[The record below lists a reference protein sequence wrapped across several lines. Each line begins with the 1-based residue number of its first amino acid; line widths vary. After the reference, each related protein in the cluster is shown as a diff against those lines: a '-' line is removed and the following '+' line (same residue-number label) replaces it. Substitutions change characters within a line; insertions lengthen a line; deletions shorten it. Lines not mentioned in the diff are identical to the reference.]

1 MTDGVDAGAV
11 TLAACLK
18 LRGRAITIDELKRL
32 AGGPSAMSPSDVVIA
47 ASKAGFKAKIRRTTI
62 ERLARLPTP
71 LIALTQGGGFLL
83 IAQVGSDKL
92 VVRDP
97 RDPSVTDLT
106 PEDFRALWSGHV
118 ILIATSRWEEA
129 TTQFGL
135 AWFLP
140 RLLKHRL
147 LLSEVLASALFLQ
160 LFALVTPLF
169 TMVIID
175 KVLSVGRSQTLDV
188 LIIGL
193 TVITLFEFIIGN
205 MRRTLSHHMT
215 KRVDAE
221 LVAGLFHHMT
231 HLPMAFF
238 ATRQTGDT
246 VARVRELEGIR
257 GFLTGPA
264 LTAVVDL
271 PFAVVFFV
279 CMGLFSPVLT
289 GVAIVAF
296 LLVLGLH
303 GLAAPA
309 LRERLQ
315 KKMKSASDSQS
326 FLVEVVTGMETLKAL
341 AIEPQMQRAWEEQ
354 VVNQSEI
361 SGRTEHLT
369 STVSQI
375 AGLLQ
380 KLTIAA
386 TLWIGANMVIEGALT
401 PGQLIAFNM
410 LVGRALAPA
419 MRIAQLFQQIHQTRV
434 SVKRLAEI
442 LNAKAEPKAGSGNL
456 PALQGKVVFD
466 HVTFRYASDGPA
478 AIDDISLEVEPG
490 EVIGIVGSSGS
501 GKTTLI
507 KLLQRLYIPQSGR
520 ILVDGINVAQVDPT
534 WLRRQMGVVLQDAML
549 FNRSVRD
556 NIAIRNPGAPFSAV
570 EAVAH
575 LAGADEFIRALPHA
589 YDSIVGERGCLL
601 SAGQRQRIAIAQ
613 ALLTNPSILIL
624 DEATSAL
631 DYEAERLIQRNMRK
645 ICAGRTVFIIA
656 HRLSTV
662 RGADRIITIEN
673 GRLIEQGAPEQL
685 LDRGGR
691 YAQLVQMEGMPA

>member
-1 MTDGVDAGAV
+1 VTDEVDAGAV
-11 TLAACLK
+11 ALAACLK
-18 LRGRAITIDELKRL
+18 LRGRAITIDELKRM
-32 AGGPSAMSPSDVVIA
+32 AGGPAILSPSDMVVA
-47 ASKAGFKAKIRRTTI
+47 AGKAGFKAKIRKTGF
-62 ERLARLPTP
+62 ERLSRLPMP
-71 LIALTQGGGFLL
+71 LIAMTRDGGFLL
-83 IAQVGSDKL
+83 VAQVAGDRL

-97 RDPSVTDLT
+97 LAPDLT
-106 PEDFRALWSGHV
+106 ELSAEAFQARWSGHV
-118 ILIATSRWEEA
+118 ILVAPSRWEEA
-129 TTQFGL
+129 TSQFSL

-193 TVITLFEFIIGN
+193 TVITLFEFVIGTL
-205 MRRTLSHHMT
+205 RRTLSHHMT

-257 GFLTGPA
+257 AFLTGPA

-271 PFAVVFFV
+271 PFAIVFFV

-289 GVAIVAF
+289 AVAMVAF

-315 KKMKSASDSQS
+315 KKMKSAADSQS

-354 VVNQSEI
+354 VVTQSEI
-361 SGRTEHLT
+361 SGHTEHLT

-375 AGLLQ
+375 AGLVQ
-380 KLTIAA
+380 KMTIAA

-442 LNAKAEPKAGSGNL
+442 LNAKTEPKAASGNL
-456 PALQGKVVFD
+456 PAIEGKVSFD
-466 HVTFRYASDGPA
+466 HVTFRYANDGPA
-478 AIDDISLEVEPG
+478 AVEDITL
-490 EVIGIVGSSGS
+490 GS
-501 GKTTLI
+501 K
-507 KLLQRLYIPQSGR
+507 P
-520 ILVDGINVAQVDPT
+520 N
-534 WLRRQMGVVLQDAML
+534 
-549 FNRSVRD
+549 
-556 NIAIRNPGAPFSAV
+556 
-570 EAVAH
+570 
-575 LAGADEFIRALPHA
+575 
-589 YDSIVGERGCLL
+589 
-601 SAGQRQRIAIAQ
+601 
-613 ALLTNPSILIL
+613 
-624 DEATSAL
+624 
-631 DYEAERLIQRNMRK
+631 
-645 ICAGRTVFIIA
+645 
-656 HRLSTV
+656 
-662 RGADRIITIEN
+662 
-673 GRLIEQGAPEQL
+673 
-685 LDRGGR
+685 
-691 YAQLVQMEGMPA
+691 

>member
-1 MTDGVDAGAV
+1 MEPEIDAGAA

-18 LRGRAITIDELKRL
+18 LRGRAVTVDELKRL
-32 AGGPSAMSPSDVVIA
+32 AGCSGGMSPSDMVTA
-47 ASKAGFKAKIRRTTI
+47 AVKAGFKAKIRKTTV
-62 ERLARLPTP
+62 ERLSRLPSP
-71 LIALTQGGGFLL
+71 LILVTQKGGFLL
-83 IAQVGSDKL
+83 LAKVDGTKAII
-92 VVRDP
+92 RDP
-97 RDPSVTDLT
+97 LDPSVAEISLTDLG
-106 PEDFRALWSGHV
+106 EQWSGYV
-118 ILIATSRWEEA
+118 ILVATSRWEEA
-129 TTQFGL
+129 TSQFSL

-147 LLSEVLASALFLQ
+147 LLGEVLASALFLQ
-160 LFALVTPLF
+160 LFALITPLF

-175 KVLSVGRSQTLDV
+175 KVLSVGRAQTLDV

-193 TVITLFEFIIGN
+193 TVITLFEFIIGG

-231 HLPMAFF
+231 HLPMAFYSS
-238 ATRQTGDT
+238 RQTGDT

-257 GFLTGPA
+257 AFLTGPA

-271 PFAVVFFV
+271 PFALVFFL
-279 CMGLFSPVLT
+279 CMGLFSPALT
-289 GVAIVAF
+289 AVALVAF

-315 KKMKSASDSQS
+315 KKMKAASDNQS
-326 FLVEVVTGMETLKAL
+326 FLVEVVAGMETLKAL
-341 AIEPQMQRAWEEQ
+341 AIEPQMQRAWEDQ
-354 VVNQSEI
+354 VVIQSEI
-361 SGRTEHLT
+361 SGKTEHLT
-369 STVSQI
+369 GTIAQI
-375 AGLLQ
+375 AGLIQ

-386 TLWIGANMVIEGALT
+386 TLWLGANMVIGGELT

-442 LNAKAEPKAGSGNL
+442 LNAKTEPKAGGGNL
-456 PALQGKVVFD
+456 SAIQGRIVFD
-466 HVTFRYASDGPA
+466 HVTFRYNSDGPA
-478 AIDDISLEVEPG
+478 VIDDICMDVRAG

-501 GKTTLI
+501 GKTTLA
-507 KLLQRLYIPQSGR
+507 KLLQRLYLPQSGR
-520 ILVDGINVAQVDPT
+520 ILVDGINTAQVDPS
-534 WLRRQMGVVLQDAML
+534 WLRRQMGVVLQDVML

-556 NIAIRNPGAPFSAV
+556 NIAIRYPAAPFHRV
-570 EAVAH
+570 EEVAR

-589 YDSIVGERGCLL
+589 YDTLVGERGCLL

-613 ALLTNPSILIL
+613 ALLTNPAILIM

-631 DYEAERLIQRNMRK
+631 DCESEKQVQRNMRE

-673 GRLIEQGAPEQL
+673 GRMVEEGTPARLIAQ
-685 LDRGGR
+685 GGR
-691 YAQLVQMEGMPA
+691 YAQLMQLEGMRV